1 MRFKSHPVHFSVKG
15 TVAAILSR
23 RRKAVFVTTLSKG
36 ARTAA
41 KVGINRANKVA
52 VPMPGWKAI
61 PPKNDQGYLDL
72 MSRAIFTAGLNWRM
86 VEKKWPHFR
95 KAFHDFSPEKV
106 ARLSER
112 DVRALMQDPGIVRNE
127 RKIRATVENAKT
139 MLDVAKEHGSVKAYI
154 QGFGKR
160 EGKLLE
166 DLQYKFEHI
175 GPATA
180 RVFLW
185 SVGYPLNPTEEER
198 RWMKGHPEHH

>member
-1 MRFKSHPVHFSVKG
+1 
-15 TVAAILSR
+15 
-23 RRKAVFVTTLSKG
+23 
-36 ARTAA
+36 
-41 KVGINRANKVA
+41 
-52 VPMPGWKAI
+52 MPGWKAV

-180 RVFLW
+180 RVFVW